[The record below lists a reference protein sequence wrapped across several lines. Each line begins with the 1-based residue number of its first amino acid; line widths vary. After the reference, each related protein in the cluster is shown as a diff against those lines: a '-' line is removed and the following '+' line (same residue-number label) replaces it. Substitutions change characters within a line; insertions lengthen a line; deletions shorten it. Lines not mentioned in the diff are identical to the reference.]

1 MRQSH
6 TLKSCSLFAV
16 VVLIASISSTSIAQ
30 SGQSTILME
39 EPARWTQE
47 DVTEQQKYSTAT
59 KESIA
64 AQQESI
70 QNCQILDPN
79 LRPACIALARKTYSE
94 EMAAIRV
101 RFKR

>member
-1 MRQSH
+1 MRHLH
-6 TLKSCSLFAV
+6 TFKPYSLLAAAF
-16 VVLIASISSTSIAQ
+16 LISSAPSLSMAQTVQTS
-30 SGQSTILME
+30 TLMV

-70 QNCQILDPN
+70 DQCQILDPTQ
-79 LRPACIALARKTYSE
+79 RPACIALARKTYSE
-94 EMAAIRV
+94 EMAAIHA

>member
-1 MRQSH
+1 MRQFH
-6 TLKSCSLFAV
+6 TLKSCSLFAAS
-16 VVLIASISSTSIAQ
+16 VLLASVASVSNAQ
-30 SGQSTILME
+30 TVQTTILME

-47 DVTEQQKYSTAT
+47 DVTEQQKYITAT

-70 QNCQILDPN
+70 KNCQILDPTQ
-79 LRPACIALARKTYSE
+79 RPACIALARSTYSE
-94 EMAAIRV
+94 EMAAIRA

>member
-6 TLKSCSLFAV
+6 TLKYCSLFAATI
-16 VVLIASISSTSIAQ
+16 LIASVTFTSNAQ
-30 SGQSTILME
+30 TVQTTILME

-70 QNCQILDPN
+70 QNCQILDPT

-94 EMAAIRV
+94 EMAAIRA

>member
-1 MRQSH
+1 MRQSPA
-6 TLKSCSLFAV
+6 LKTCSLFAA
-16 VVLIASISSTSIAQ
+16 VLLLASATSASIAQ
-30 SGQSTILME
+30 TVQTTILME

-47 DVTEQQKYSTAT
+47 DVTEQQKYITAT

-70 QNCQILDPN
+70 KNCQILDPTQ
-79 LRPACIALARKTYSE
+79 RPACIALARSTYNE
-94 EMAAIRV
+94 EMAAIRA

>member
-1 MRQSH
+1 MRQFH
-6 TLKSCSLFAV
+6 TLKFCSIFATSL
-16 VVLIASISSTSIAQ
+16 LIASVSSSSIAQ
-30 SGQSTILME
+30 TSQTTILME

-64 AQQESI
+64 AQHESI
-70 QNCQILDPN
+70 KNCQILDPTQ
-79 LRPACIALARKTYSE
+79 RPACIALARSTYSE
-94 EMAAIRV
+94 EMAAIHA

>member
-1 MRQSH
+1 MRQFH
-6 TLKSCSLFAV
+6 TLKSCSFFAATI
-16 VVLIASISSTSIAQ
+16 LLASATSVSIAQ
-30 SGQSTILME
+30 TSQTTILME

-47 DVTEQQKYSTAT
+47 DVTEQQKYITAT

-70 QNCQILDPN
+70 KNCQILDPTQ
-79 LRPACIALARKTYSE
+79 RPACIALARSTYSE
-94 EMAAIRV
+94 EMAAIRA